1 MDFKSNTF
9 KGYAF
14 ALIATVAYSNVYIFS
29 KAAMEVFPL
38 AQFGSIWYL
47 LVTIACLLFAIF
59 NKKIGQLKILSKKQ
73 IRVLL
78 TLGFLEI
85 FTTTLFY
92 LSIYT
97 IPDPAVTGF
106 LGNMYPVMVMLGGIF
121 ILNERFGPI
130 EIFGGF
136 MALSGAFVISYT
148 GGTTLQTIFIKGT
161 GIVFLNA
168 IFASTATL
176 IVKKFVREISPEIL
190 NLNRSVWMLTFSVIM
205 FFVLGESAAYS
216 APALRNTV
224 IGAMLEF
231 TAILTVYYS
240 FHYIEASR
248 SSIVQSLKGIFVLF
262 GSFLFF
268 HTFPAKHQLIGGL
281 ITVVGIL
288 IMTLAQ
294 AKLLTVKS
302 RKSTEF

>member
-9 KGYAF
+9 KGYLF

-29 KAAMEVFPL
+29 KAAMQVFPL
-38 AQFGSIWYL
+38 AQFGSIWYS
-47 LVTIACLLFAIF
+47 LVTAACLLFAIF
-59 NKKIGQLKILSKKQ
+59 NKKIGQIKTLNKTQ

-92 LSIYT
+92 LSIHI

-121 ILNERFGPI
+121 ILSERFGPI
-130 EIFGGF
+130 EVFGGF

-168 IFASTATL
+168 IFATTATL
-176 IVKKFVREISPEIL
+176 IVKKYVRQISPEIL
-190 NLNRSVWMLTFSVIM
+190 NLNRAVWMLLFSGIM
-205 FFVLGESAAYS
+205 FFIIGESAAYS
-216 APALRNTV
+216 VPALRNTV

-262 GSFLFF
+262 GSWIFF
-268 HTFPAKHQLIGGL
+268 HTLPAKHQLIGGL
-281 ITVVGIL
+281 ITVIGIL

-294 AKLLTVKS
+294 AGFVALNISKRNS
-302 RKSTEF
+302 

>member
-9 KGYAF
+9 KGYLF
-14 ALIATVAYSNVYIFS
+14 ALIATIAYSNVYIFS

-59 NKKIGQLKILSKKQ
+59 NKKISQIKHLTKKQ

-92 LSIYT
+92 LSIHI

-168 IFASTATL
+168 IFATTATL
-176 IVKKFVREISPEIL
+176 IVKKYVREISPEIL
-190 NLNRSVWMLTFSVIM
+190 NLNRSVWMLLFSGIM
-205 FFVLGESAAYS
+205 FFALGESAAYS
-216 APALRNTV
+216 VPALRNTV
-224 IGAMLEF
+224 IGALLEF

-262 GSFLFF
+262 GAFLFF
-268 HTFPAKHQLIGGL
+268 HTFPAKHQLLGGM
-281 ITVVGIL
+281 ITVIGIL

-294 AKLLTVKS
+294 AGIF
-302 RKSTEF
+302 RKTYRN

>member
-9 KGYAF
+9 KGYMF

-29 KAAMEVFPL
+29 KAAMQVFPL
-38 AQFGSIWYL
+38 AQFGSIWYS
-47 LVTIACLLFAIF
+47 LVTAACLLFAIF
-59 NKKIGQLKILSKKQ
+59 NKKIGQIKTLNKTQ

-92 LSIYT
+92 LSIHI

-121 ILNERFGPI
+121 ILSERFGPI
-130 EIFGGF
+130 EVFGGF

-168 IFASTATL
+168 IFATTATL
-176 IVKKFVREISPEIL
+176 IVKKYVRQISPEIL
-190 NLNRSVWMLTFSVIM
+190 NLNRAVWMLLFSGIM
-205 FFVLGESAAYS
+205 FFIIGESAAYS
-216 APALRNTV
+216 VPALRNTV

-262 GSFLFF
+262 GSWIFF
-268 HTFPAKHQLIGGL
+268 HTLPAKHQLIGGL
-281 ITVVGIL
+281 ITVIGIL

-294 AKLLTVKS
+294 AGFVALNISKRNS
-302 RKSTEF
+302 

>member
-1 MDFKSNTF
+1 MDIRSNTF

-38 AQFGSIWYL
+38 AQFGSIWYF
-47 LVTIACLLFAIF
+47 VVAIACLLFALF
-59 NKKIGQLKILSKKQ
+59 NKKLGQLRLFSMKEF
-73 IRVLL
+73 RVLL
-78 TLGFLEI
+78 LLGFLEI
-85 FTTTLFY
+85 FTTTLFF
-92 LSIYT
+92 LSIHI

-121 ILNERFGPI
+121 ILNEKFGPI

-148 GGTTLQTIFIKGT
+148 GGTTIQTIFIKGT
-161 GIVFLNA
+161 GVVFLNA

-176 IVKKFVREISPEIL
+176 IVKKHVHKISPEIL
-190 NLNRSVWMLTFSVIM
+190 NLNRSIWMLVFSTVM
-205 FFVLGESAAYS
+205 FFVLGESAVITI
-216 APALRNTV
+216 PAIKNTV
-224 IGAMLEF
+224 IGALLEF

-240 FHYIEASR
+240 FNFIEASR
-248 SSIVQSLKGIFVLF
+248 SSIIQSLKGIFVLL
-262 GSFLFF
+262 GSWLFF
-268 HTFPAKHQLIGGL
+268 HTFPAQHQLIGGM

-294 AKLLTVKS
+294 AGLF
-302 RKSTEF
+302 RKKRAL

>member
-9 KGYAF
+9 KGYLF
-14 ALIATVAYSNVYIFS
+14 ALIATLAYSNVYIFS

-59 NKKIGQLKILSKKQ
+59 NKKIGQIKYLTNKQ

-92 LSIYT
+92 LSIHI

-168 IFASTATL
+168 IFATTATL
-176 IVKKFVREISPEIL
+176 IVKKYVREISPEIL
-190 NLNRSVWMLTFSVIM
+190 NLNRSVWMLLFSGIM
-205 FFVLGESAAYS
+205 FFILGESAAYS

-224 IGAMLEF
+224 IGALLEF

-262 GSFLFF
+262 GAFLFF
-268 HTFPAKHQLIGGL
+268 HTLPDKHQLIGGI
-281 ITVVGIL
+281 ITVIGIL

-294 AKLLTVKS
+294 AGIF
-302 RKSTEF
+302 RKTHRN

>member
-1 MDFKSNTF
+1 MDIRSNTF

-47 LVTIACLLFAIF
+47 IVTIACLLFAIF
-59 NKKIGQLKILSKKQ
+59 NNKIGQIKLLTNKQ

-190 NLNRSVWMLTFSVIM
+190 NLNRAVWMLVFSGIM

-248 SSIVQSLKGIFVLF
+248 SSIVQSLKEIFVLI
-262 GSFLFF
+262 GSWLFF
-268 HTFPAKHQLIGGL
+268 HTFPAKHQLIGGM
-281 ITVVGIL
+281 ITVAGIL

-294 AKLLTVKS
+294 AGIFKK
-302 RKSTEF
+302 KHQN

>member
-1 MDFKSNTF
+1 M
-9 KGYAF
+9 F

-29 KAAMEVFPL
+29 KAAMQVFPL
-38 AQFGSIWYL
+38 AQFGSIWYS
-47 LVTIACLLFAIF
+47 LVTAACLLFAIF
-59 NKKIGQLKILSKKQ
+59 NKKIGQIKTLNKTQ

-92 LSIYT
+92 LSIHI

-121 ILNERFGPI
+121 ILSERFGPI
-130 EIFGGF
+130 EVFGGF

-168 IFASTATL
+168 IFATTATL
-176 IVKKFVREISPEIL
+176 IVKKYVRQISPEIL
-190 NLNRSVWMLTFSVIM
+190 NLNRAVWMLLFSGIM
-205 FFVLGESAAYS
+205 FFIIGESAAYS
-216 APALRNTV
+216 VPALRNTV

-262 GSFLFF
+262 GSWIFF
-268 HTFPAKHQLIGGL
+268 HTLPAKHQLIGGL
-281 ITVVGIL
+281 ITVIGIL

-294 AKLLTVKS
+294 AGFVALNISKRNS
-302 RKSTEF
+302 